1 MIKENKP
8 IMQIF
13 ITKTTQK
20 NTQEQLIAA
29 LKVNDDSFD
38 MNHEDENG
46 FNAFKETIELELTKQ
61 LAENDA
67 MIDPYAFI
75 NSLNLHNRVLKGP
88 KVLTYHVAE
97 EREPM
102 TYFEIETTRYDQ
114 EYTQNFPV
122 SVTITLDEF
131 TQDNLSKLELNNP
144 EMMKPLLEALVDKP
158 IRTCEFTLEGKEVT
172 VTKYMEEQSEIIT
185 VNIYILNDVFT
196 QIVTNQFAKN
206 TGEELV
212 NKGKEYLELTQSK
225 LDELKIPEKIKNVTT
240 IISDHEGF
248 KQSMDTIIQKAS
260 EVKNKFNEKLNEINV
275 DLPVKEVPIDFKTYY
290 EKSNLPV
297 FATIKETQSI
307 VDKET
312 QETKHTSVIT
322 YKIYNQE
329 KIMEKLQEIVF
340 NNVDELTPKQAE
352 KLLELLSGNPL
363 AFKEEK
369 EDVDVLTLFEFQL
382 MI

>member
-144 EMMKPLLEALVDKP
+144 EMMKPLLETLVDKP

-322 YKIYNQE
+322 YKIYTQE

-340 NNVDELTPKQAE
+340 NDVEELTPKQAE
-352 KLLELLSGNPL
+352 KLLELLSGNQL

-382 MI
+382 MV

>member
-322 YKIYNQE
+322 YKIYTQE

-340 NNVDELTPKQAE
+340 NDVEELTPKQAE
-352 KLLELLSGNPL
+352 KLLELLSGNQL

-382 MI
+382 MV

>member
-329 KIMEKLQEIVF
+329 KIMEKLQAIVF
-340 NNVDELTPKQAE
+340 NNVEELTPKQAE

-382 MI
+382 ML

>member
-1 MIKENKP
+1 
-8 IMQIF
+8 MQIF
-13 ITKTTQK
+13 MTKTTQE

-67 MIDPYAFI
+67 IIDPYAFI

-97 EREPM
+97 EQEPI
-102 TYFEIETTRYDQ
+102 TYFEIQTTNDDYDTYDQ
-114 EYTQNFPV
+114 NPYAM
-122 SVTITLDEF
+122 VTTTLNEF
-131 TQDNLSKLELNNP
+131 DHTDFSKLELNHP
-144 EMMKPLLEALVDKP
+144 ETMKPLLEAMVDQP
-158 IRTCEFTLEGKEVT
+158 IHMCEFRLEGKSIT
-172 VTKYMEEQSEIIT
+172 VAKYEEEHSEIIT
-185 VNIYILNDVFT
+185 INIYILNDVFT

-206 TGEELV
+206 TGEEV
-212 NKGKEYLELTQSK
+212 INKGKEYLELTQNK
-225 LDELKIPEKIKNVTT
+225 LEELKIPEKIKNVTT
-240 IISDHEGF
+240 VISDREGF
-248 KQSMDTIIQKAS
+248 KQYMDTIIQKAS
-260 EVKNKFNEKLNEINV
+260 EVKDKFNEKLNEINV
-275 DLPVKEVPIDFKTYY
+275 DLPVKEIPIDFRTFD

-307 VDKET
+307 VDKDT
-312 QETKHTSVIT
+312 QEAKHTSVIT

-340 NNVDELTPKQAE
+340 NDVEELTSKQAE

-382 MI
+382 ML

>member
-1 MIKENKP
+1 
-8 IMQIF
+8 MQIF
-13 ITKTTQK
+13 MTKITQE

-38 MNHEDENG
+38 MNHEDEN
-46 FNAFKETIELELTKQ
+46 AFKETIELELTKQ

-67 MIDPYAFI
+67 MINPYAFI

-88 KVLTYHVAE
+88 KVLTYHVAKE
-97 EREPM
+97 KEPI
-102 TYFEIETTRYDQ
+102 TYFEIQATNDDYNAYDQ
-114 EYTQNFPV
+114 NP
-122 SVTITLDEF
+122 SAMVTTTLDEF
-131 TQDNLSKLELNNP
+131 DHTDFSKLELNHP
-144 EMMKPLLEALVDKP
+144 ETMKPLLDAMVDQP
-158 IRTCEFTLEGKEVT
+158 IHMCEFRLEDKSIT
-172 VTKYMEEQSEIIT
+172 VTKYAEEHSEIIT
-185 VNIYILNDVFT
+185 INIYILNDIFT

-206 TGEELV
+206 TGEEV
-212 NKGKEYLELTQSK
+212 INKGKEYLELTQNK
-225 LDELKIPEKIKNVTT
+225 LNELKIPEKIKNVTT
-240 IISDHEGF
+240 IIGDREGF
-248 KQSMDTIIQKAS
+248 KQYMDTIIQKAS
-260 EVKNKFNEKLNEINV
+260 EVKNKVNEKINV
-275 DLPVKEVPIDFKTYY
+275 DLPVKEVPINFKTYD
-290 EKSNLPV
+290 ENSNLPV
-297 FATIKETQSI
+297 FAKIKETQSI

-312 QETKHTSVIT
+312 HETKHTSVIT

>member
-248 KQSMDTIIQKAS
+248 KQSMDAIIQKAS

-322 YKIYNQE
+322 YKIYTQE

-340 NNVDELTPKQAE
+340 NDVEELTPKQAE

>member
-1 MIKENKP
+1 
-8 IMQIF
+8 MQIF
-13 ITKTTQK
+13 MTKTTQES
-20 NTQEQLIAA
+20 TQEQLIAA

-38 MNHEDENG
+38 MNHEDEDE

-75 NSLNLHNRVLKGP
+75 NSLNLHNRALIGP
-88 KVLTYHVAE
+88 KVLTYHLVE
-97 EREPM
+97 EREPI
-102 TYFEIETTRYDQ
+102 TYFEIQATNDDYDTYDQ
-114 EYTQNFPV
+114 NP
-122 SVTITLDEF
+122 SAMVTTTLNEF
-131 TQDNLSKLELNNP
+131 DHTDFSKLDLNHP
-144 EMMKPLLEALVDKP
+144 ETMKPLLEAMADQP
-158 IRTCEFTLEGKEVT
+158 IHMCEFRLEGKSII
-172 VTKYMEEQSEIIT
+172 VTKYAEEHSEIIT
-185 VNIYILNDVFT
+185 INIYILNDIFT

-206 TGEELV
+206 AGEEVV
-212 NKGKEYLELTQSK
+212 NKGKEYIELTQSK

-240 IISDHEGF
+240 VISDREGF
-248 KQSMDTIIQKAS
+248 KQYLDTIIKKAS
-260 EVKNKFNEKLNEINV
+260 EVKDKVNEKINEINV
-275 DLPVKEVPIDFKTYY
+275 DLPVKEIPIDFKVFD
-290 EKSNLPV
+290 EKANLPV

>member
-1 MIKENKP
+1 
-8 IMQIF
+8 MQIF
-13 ITKTTQK
+13 ITKTTQE

-29 LKVNDDSFD
+29 LKVNNDSLD
-38 MNHEDENG
+38 ANHEDENG

-67 MIDPYAFI
+67 IIDPYAFI

-88 KVLTYHVAE
+88 KVLTYNVAE
-97 EREPM
+97 EREPV
-102 TYFEIETTRYDQ
+102 TYFEIETTNDDYDTYD
-114 EYTQNFPV
+114 ENP
-122 SVTITLDEF
+122 SAMVTTTLDEF
-131 TQDNLSKLELNNP
+131 NDTDFSKLDLNHP
-144 EMMKPLLEALVDKP
+144 ETMKPLLEAMADQP
-158 IRTCEFTLEGKEVT
+158 IHMCEFNLEDKSIT
-172 VTKYMEEQSEIIT
+172 VTKYAEEHSEIIT
-185 VNIYILNDVFT
+185 INVYILNDIFT

-212 NKGKEYLELTQSK
+212 NKGKEYIELTQSK
-225 LDELKIPEKIKNVTT
+225 LEELKIPEKIKNVTT
-240 IISDHEGF
+240 IIGDRESF
-248 KQSMDTIIQKAS
+248 KQYLDTIIQKAS
-260 EVKNKFNEKLNEINV
+260 EVKDKVNEKINEINV
-275 DLPVKEVPIDFKTYY
+275 DLPVKEIPIDFKVFD
-290 EKSNLPV
+290 EKANLPV

-329 KIMEKLQEIVF
+329 GIMKKIQEIVF
-340 NNVDELTPKQAE
+340 NNVEELTPKQAE

-369 EDVDVLTLFEFQL
+369 EDVDVLTLFEFQVNNPYL
-382 MI
+382 

>member
-1 MIKENKP
+1 
-8 IMQIF
+8 MQIF
-13 ITKTTQK
+13 MTKTTQE

-38 MNHEDENG
+38 MNHEDENE

-75 NSLNLHNRVLKGP
+75 NSLNLHNRALIGP
-88 KVLTYHVAE
+88 KVLTYHLVE
-97 EREPM
+97 EREPI
-102 TYFEIETTRYDQ
+102 TYFEIQATNDDYDTYDQ
-114 EYTQNFPV
+114 NP
-122 SVTITLDEF
+122 SAMVTTLNEF
-131 TQDNLSKLELNNP
+131 DDTDFSKLELNHP
-144 EMMKPLLEALVDKP
+144 EIMKPLLEAMVDKP
-158 IRTCEFTLEGKEVT
+158 IHMCEFHLEDKSIT
-172 VTKYMEEQSEIIT
+172 VTKYAEEHSEIIT
-185 VNIYILNDVFT
+185 INIYILNDIFT

-212 NKGKEYLELTQSK
+212 NKRKEYLELTQSK

-240 IISDHEGF
+240 VISDREGF
-248 KQSMDTIIQKAS
+248 KQYMDTIIRKAS
-260 EVKNKFNEKLNEINV
+260 EVKDKFNEKINEINV
-275 DLPVKEVPIDFKTYY
+275 DLPIKEIPIDFKTFD

-307 VDKET
+307 VDKVT
-312 QETKHTSVIT
+312 QEAKHTSVIT

-329 KIMEKLQEIVF
+329 KIMDKLQEIVF
-340 NNVDELTPKQAE
+340 NDVEELTPKQAE
-352 KLLELLSGNPL
+352 KLLVLLSGNQL

-382 MI
+382 MV

>member
-196 QIVTNQFAKN
+196 QIITNQFAKN

-240 IISDHEGF
+240 VISDREGF
-248 KQSMDTIIQKAS
+248 KQYLDTIIKKAS
-260 EVKNKFNEKLNEINV
+260 EVKDKVNEKLNEINV

-322 YKIYNQE
+322 YKIYTQE

-340 NNVDELTPKQAE
+340 NDVEELTPKQAE
-352 KLLELLSGNPL
+352 KLLELLSGNQL

-382 MI
+382 MV

>member
-1 MIKENKP
+1 
-8 IMQIF
+8 MQIF
-13 ITKTTQK
+13 ITKTTQE

-29 LKVNDDSFD
+29 LKINDDSFD

-97 EREPM
+97 EREPI
-102 TYFEIETTRYDQ
+102 TYFEIQTTNDGYDTYDDYDTYDQ
-114 EYTQNFPV
+114 NP
-122 SVTITLDEF
+122 SDKVTTTLDEF
-131 TQDNLSKLELNNP
+131 DHTDFSKLDLKNP
-144 EMMKPLLEALVDKP
+144 EIMKPLLEAMADQP
-158 IRTCEFTLEGKEVT
+158 IHMCEFNLEDKSIT
-172 VTKYMEEQSEIIT
+172 VTKYAEEHSEIIT
-185 VNIYILNDVFT
+185 INVYILNDIFT

-206 TGEELV
+206 TGEEV
-212 NKGKEYLELTQSK
+212 INKGKEYLELTQNK
-225 LDELKIPEKIKNVTT
+225 LEELKIPEKIKNVTT
-240 IISDHEGF
+240 VISDREGF
-248 KQSMDTIIQKAS
+248 KQYMDTIIQKAS
-260 EVKNKFNEKLNEINV
+260 EVKDKFNEKLNEINV
-275 DLPVKEVPIDFKTYY
+275 DLPVKEIPIDFRTFD

-307 VDKET
+307 VDKDT
-312 QETKHTSVIT
+312 QEAKHTSVIT

-340 NNVDELTPKQAE
+340 NDVAELTPKQAE

-382 MI
+382 ML

>member
-1 MIKENKP
+1 
-8 IMQIF
+8 MQIF
-13 ITKTTQK
+13 MTKTTQE

-38 MNHEDENG
+38 MNHEDENE

-67 MIDPYAFI
+67 IIDPYAFI
-75 NSLNLHNRVLKGP
+75 NSLNLHNRALIGP
-88 KVLTYHVAE
+88 KVLTYHLVE

-240 IISDHEGF
+240 VISDREGF
-248 KQSMDTIIQKAS
+248 KQYLDTIIKKAS
-260 EVKNKFNEKLNEINV
+260 EVKDKVNEKINEINV
-275 DLPVKEVPIDFKTYY
+275 DLPVKEIPIDFKVFD
-290 EKSNLPV
+290 EKANLPV

>member
-1 MIKENKP
+1 
-8 IMQIF
+8 MQIF
-13 ITKTTQK
+13 MTKTTQE

-29 LKVNDDSFD
+29 LKINDDSFD

-46 FNAFKETIELELTKQ
+46 FNVFKETIELELTQQ

-97 EREPM
+97 EREPI
-102 TYFEIETTRYDQ
+102 TYFEIQATNDDYADYDTYDQ
-114 EYTQNFPV
+114 NP
-122 SVTITLDEF
+122 SAMVTTTLNEF
-131 TQDNLSKLELNNP
+131 DHTDFSELELNHP
-144 EMMKPLLEALVDKP
+144 ETIKPLLEAMVDQP
-158 IRTCEFTLEGKEVT
+158 IHMCEFRLEDKSIT
-172 VTKYMEEQSEIIT
+172 VTKYAEEHSEIIT
-185 VNIYILNDVFT
+185 INIYILNDIFT

-206 TGEELV
+206 AGEKVV
-212 NKGKEYLELTQSK
+212 NKGKEYLELTQNK
-225 LDELKIPEKIKNVTT
+225 LNELKIPEKIKNVRT
-240 IISDHEGF
+240 IIGDRESF
-248 KQSMDTIIQKAS
+248 KQYMDTIIQKAS
-260 EVKNKFNEKLNEINV
+260 EVKDKVNEINEINEINV
-275 DLPVKEVPIDFKTYY
+275 DLPVKEIPIDFKTFD
-290 EKSNLPV
+290 EKANLPV

-340 NNVDELTPKQAE
+340 NDVEELTPKQAE

>member
-322 YKIYNQE
+322 YKIYTQE

-340 NNVDELTPKQAE
+340 NDVEELTPKQAE

-369 EDVDVLTLFEFQL
+369 ENVDVLTLFEFQL

>member
-1 MIKENKP
+1 
-8 IMQIF
+8 MQIF
-13 ITKTTQK
+13 MTKTTQE

-38 MNHEDENG
+38 MNHEDENE

-97 EREPM
+97 EKEPI
-102 TYFEIETTRYDQ
+102 TYFEIQATDDDYDTYDQ
-114 EYTQNFPV
+114 NPSTM
-122 SVTITLDEF
+122 VTTTLNKFDHTDF
-131 TQDNLSKLELNNP
+131 SKLELNHP
-144 EMMKPLLEALVDKP
+144 ETMKPLLEAMVDQP
-158 IRTCEFTLEGKEVT
+158 IHMCEFRLEDKSIT
-172 VTKYMEEQSEIIT
+172 VTKYAEEHSEIIT
-185 VNIYILNDVFT
+185 INIYILNDIFT

-206 TGEELV
+206 TGEEV
-212 NKGKEYLELTQSK
+212 INKGKEYIELTQSK

-240 IISDHEGF
+240 IIGDRESF
-248 KQSMDTIIQKAS
+248 KQYMGTIIQKAS
-260 EVKNKFNEKLNEINV
+260 EVKNKVNEKINEINV
-275 DLPVKEVPIDFKTYY
+275 DLPVKEIPIDFKTFD
-290 EKSNLPV
+290 EKANLPV

-329 KIMEKLQEIVF
+329 KIIEKLQEIVF
-340 NNVDELTPKQAE
+340 NDVEELTPKQAE

-369 EDVDVLTLFEFQL
+369 EDVDILTLFEFQL
-382 MI
+382 MQ

>member
-1 MIKENKP
+1 
-8 IMQIF
+8 MQIF
-13 ITKTTQK
+13 MTKTTQE

-46 FNAFKETIELELTKQ
+46 FNVFKETIELELTKQ

-67 MIDPYAFI
+67 IIDPYAFI
-75 NSLNLHNRVLKGP
+75 NSLNLHNHILKGP

-97 EREPM
+97 EREPI
-102 TYFEIETTRYDQ
+102 TYFEIQVTNDDYDAYDQ
-114 EYTQNFPV
+114 NPSTM
-122 SVTITLDEF
+122 VTTTLNEF
-131 TQDNLSKLELNNP
+131 DHTDFSKLELNHP
-144 EMMKPLLEALVDKP
+144 ETMKPLLEAIAGQP
-158 IRTCEFTLEGKEVT
+158 IHMCEFHLEGKSII
-172 VTKYMEEQSEIIT
+172 VTKYAEEHSGIIT
-185 VNIYILNDVFT
+185 INIYILNDIFT
-196 QIVTNQFAKN
+196 QIVANQFAKN
-206 TGEELV
+206 AGEEVV
-212 NKGKEYLELTQSK
+212 NKGKEYIELTQSK

-240 IISDHEGF
+240 VISDREGF
-248 KQSMDTIIQKAS
+248 KQYLDTIIQKAS
-260 EVKNKFNEKLNEINV
+260 EVKDKVNEKINEINV
-275 DLPVKEVPIDFKTYY
+275 NLPVKKIPIDFKTFD
-290 EKSNLPV
+290 EKADLPI

-307 VDKET
+307 IDKET
-312 QETKHTSVIT
+312 KETKHTSVIT

-340 NNVDELTPKQAE
+340 NDVEELTPKQAE

-382 MI
+382 MV

>member
-1 MIKENKP
+1 
-8 IMQIF
+8 MQIF
-13 ITKTTQK
+13 ITKTTQE
-20 NTQEQLIAA
+20 NSQEQLIAT
-29 LKVNDDSFD
+29 LKLNDDSFD
-38 MNHEDENG
+38 VNHEDENG

-88 KVLTYHVAE
+88 KVLTYHITE
-97 EREPM
+97 EREPI
-102 TYFEIETTRYDQ
+102 TYFEIQTTNDDYDTYDQ
-114 EYTQNFPV
+114 NP
-122 SVTITLDEF
+122 SDKVTTTLDEF
-131 TQDNLSKLELNNP
+131 NNTDFSKLDLKNP
-144 EMMKPLLEALVDKP
+144 EIMKPLLEAMIDQP
-158 IRTCEFTLEGKEVT
+158 IYTCEFNLEGQNVL
-172 VTKYMEEQSEIIT
+172 VTKYTEEHSEIIT
-185 VNIYILNDVFT
+185 INIYILNDIFT

-206 TGEELV
+206 TGEEV
-212 NKGKEYLELTQSK
+212 INKGKEYLERTQSK

-240 IISDHEGF
+240 VISDREGF
-248 KQSMDTIIQKAS
+248 KQYMDTIIQKAS
-260 EVKNKFNEKLNEINV
+260 EVKDKFNEKINEINV
-275 DLPVKEVPIDFKTYY
+275 DLPVKEIPIDFRTFD

-307 VDKET
+307 VDKDT
-312 QETKHTSVIT
+312 QEAKHTSVIT

-340 NNVDELTPKQAE
+340 NDVTELTPKQAE

-369 EDVDVLTLFEFQL
+369 EDVDVVTLFEFQL
-382 MI
+382 ML